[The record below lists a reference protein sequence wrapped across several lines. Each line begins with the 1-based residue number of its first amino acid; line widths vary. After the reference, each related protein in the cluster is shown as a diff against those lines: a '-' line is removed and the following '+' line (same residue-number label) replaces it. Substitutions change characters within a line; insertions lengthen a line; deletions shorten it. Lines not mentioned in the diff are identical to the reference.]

1 MDKECF
7 LVVTARSIVLVDESG
22 KVAKSLRLSE
32 DPESRARQL
41 QELEEGK
48 PPADLAAFL
57 QDADI
62 GSLVVETR
70 PLMKAV
76 AESGWGGPLRLEFP
90 SAGGRAVRRQLAA
103 RPGGPKDS
111 WETAHMISAEK
122 VRRSYED
129 WDRLVIQAVAA
140 IDELDRSMANLYA
153 RCRDWYSI
161 HFPELERIVKSE
173 NDYANILLKAD
184 PRSPNGSLGDLNLPE
199 ERLKRIRE
207 AAGRSVGVRLE
218 GKDLEAVRE
227 LARSMLYLEE
237 RKAQLHAYLCSL
249 MERHAPSLTKVAEAP
264 VGARLIARSGSIRKL
279 AMMPS
284 TSVQTLG
291 AEKALFRHLTKG
303 ARPPKHGIIFQHP
316 YVRNSPKSI
325 RGKVAS
331 TLASK
336 ISLAARMDYITGEDG
351 GNDLR
356 ASLDSIVKNLRAK
369 AS

>member
-1 MDKECF
+1 MDKELF
-7 LVVTARSIVLVDESG
+7 LVVTARSIVLVEESG
-22 KVAKSLRLSE
+22 KVAKSLRFPD
-32 DPESRARQL
+32 DPGSRARQL
-41 QELEEGK
+41 EQLEEGK
-48 PPADLAAFL
+48 PPAELGAFL
-57 QDADI
+57 QEADI
-62 GSLVVETR
+62 GNLVVETKS
-70 PLMKAV
+70 LMKAV
-76 AESGWGGPLRLEFP
+76 AESGWKGPLRLEFP
-90 SAGGRAVRRQLAA
+90 SPGGRAVRRQLATL
-103 RPGGPKDS
+103 PCGSKDS
-111 WETAHMISAEK
+111 WETARVLSADK

-140 IDELDRSMANLYA
+140 IDELDRSMANIYA

-173 NDYANILLKAD
+173 KDYANILLTSD
-184 PRSPNGSLGDLNLPE
+184 PRSPDASLGNLNLSE
-199 ERLKRIRE
+199 ERLKRIQE

-218 GKDLEAVRE
+218 GKDIEAVRE
-227 LARSMLYLEE
+227 LAKSMLYLEE
-237 RKAQLHAYLCSL
+237 RKAQIHAYLCAL
-249 MERHAPSLTKVAEAP
+249 MERHAPSLTKVAEAA

-336 ISLAARMDYITGEDG
+336 ISLAARMDCITGQDG
-351 GNDLR
+351 GDDLR
-356 ASLDSIVKNLRAK
+356 ASLDSIVKNLRTK